1 MWYCQLSYSVCRR
14 TLVIDFLNCAWHY
27 QRGNEPWCGLP
38 LVTEESIHQQDAN
51 IWYHGWHREIR
62 SPWQLQSGQ
71 PEMKIYKLQPA
82 PSQFS
87 VNQILNKHFIRDE
100 GKFCNKQFYPKFYKK
115 VVERSLVL
123 IESHKVYNVHQS
135 IFISI

>member
-14 TLVIDFLNCAWHY
+14 TLVIDFLNCACHY

-87 VNQILNKHFIRDE
+87 VNQIQFNHFYWTHYKWRFNKTQKLFDTSTIAAGLKWYFNLWR
-100 GKFCNKQFYPKFYKK
+100 KLQ
-115 VVERSLVL
+115 
-123 IESHKVYNVHQS
+123 
-135 IFISI
+135 